1 MLARITLL
9 ALFCVAVPLHAAQPS
24 DVDYSKASIDKLIDD
39 LTLIDS
45 FAPGVDSAG
54 IYGGFIAESAPGA
67 PQVGVLG
74 VPSPQVPPQMREL
87 VRRGMVALP
96 ALIAHLDDA
105 RPTQLAVG
113 SQEFPAG
120 STQQRTVGVNFFM
133 FEYFSN
139 EYDPRIRPSVRPSAA
154 NYMMKGF
161 SGRYT
166 VKVGDVCYALIG
178 QIVSRSLL
186 PVRYQPS
193 AGLVVNSPIQTPDLI
208 ARIKDDW
215 GKADNETLK
224 ASLLAD
230 LRGGT
235 QVYQCEPAL
244 VRLRFY
250 YPDTY
255 NQLQGDDLIKRA
267 AFESREPA
275 KKSSN

>member
-1 MLARITLL
+1 MLARIGLFTLL
-9 ALFCVAVPLHAAQPS
+9 TLVVFAHSALAA

-74 VPSPQVPPQMREL
+74 VSSPQVPPQMREL

-113 SQEFPAG
+113 SEEFPAG

-178 QIVSRSLL
+178 QIVNRSLL

-193 AGLVVNSPIQTPDLI
+193 AGLVVNSPIEVPALI
-208 ARIKDDW
+208 AKVKDDW
-215 GKADNETLK
+215 GKADAETLK
-224 ASLLAD
+224 ASLLSD
-230 LRGGT
+230 IQCGT
-235 QVYQCEPAL
+235 LLYQYGSAFT
-244 VRLRFY
+244 RLRFY
-250 YPDTY
+250 FPDAY
-255 NQLQGDDLIKRA
+255 IKLQGDDLIKRSD
-267 AFESREPA
+267 FESHQGA
-275 KKSSN
+275 K